1 MKITLSQASVV
12 GAANNTRYPTMVIV
26 SSKDEL
32 KEAIGKDH
40 VCGQFKENHRSKED
54 FMWAD
59 CIVMD
64 CDNEHSDNPEEW
76 VSLEDLDYF
85 FGFEVDYAVVTSRNH
100 MKSKGGKTPR
110 PRFHVY
116 FPIQENQSGE
126 GVARLKRKI
135 HQQYGF
141 FDGNALD
148 ESRFMFGNPEA
159 RIVWNEGTGSIEEF
173 IASDHKSA
181 SILEG
186 SRNTTLHRK
195 ACQLLVRFGDC
206 QQSKELYQQA
216 CAKCEP
222 LLEDGEVATIWRSA
236 LSFYEKKVKSN
247 PGYIPPGNYIMTD
260 FKYYPR
266 HPTDVDMAKVTAQY
280 FGKKLCYSKETRF
293 LFFNGQF
300 WDLNDELKK
309 RPIHELT
316 DLQLEEYENA
326 KTVVDEECKRVDL
339 ESALKANGKLRV
351 DADAQQQ
358 AVYLKKVQLE
368 NYKKLI
374 YIYRSSKGVSGL
386 LSQITEMLMIHGT
399 ELDSRPYL
407 LNTPA
412 GTINLT
418 TGEMHPHNP
427 DDLITKIT
435 AVSPSE
441 EGRELWLD
449 SLNKTFLCD
458 QELIDYVQEVCGL
471 LIIGKVTEEMLYIAF
486 GDGANGKSTFWNTL
500 AKVLGSY
507 SGQIASEVLTKE
519 NKFNTKTE
527 FAELKGKRMVIA
539 AELEAGRSLSSATVK
554 KIAST
559 DKLHGE
565 RKYCDPMEFE
575 PTHSVVLYTNHL
587 PSVAEL
593 DNGTWRRLT
602 VIPFNASFK
611 GTNDDKNYAAR
622 LFDEAGGYIL
632 SWVIEGAKRV
642 YSKGGKLTP
651 PKAVREATADYRKE
665 NDWIED
671 FISACCEVSK
681 GYSCPASDLYRAYRE
696 WAYRQN
702 GSAVTAKSFKE
713 AMIGNGF
720 RNKKISRQVK
730 YFGLRLQPEN
740 FDNHDGVISK
750 DDDEDFLVDTSDL
763 PF

>member
-1 MKITLSQASVV
+1 MKITLSQASVI
-12 GAANNTRYPTMVIV
+12 GAANNTRYPTLVTV

-32 KEAIGKDH
+32 KEAVRKDH
-40 VCGQFKENHRSKED
+40 VCGQFKENHRSKDD

-59 CIVMD
+59 CVVMD
-64 CDNEHSDNPEEW
+64 CDNEHSDNPDEW

-85 FGFEVDYAVVTSRNH
+85 FGFEVDYAAVTSRNH
-100 MKSKGGKTPR
+100 MKNKAGKTPR

-126 GVARLKRKI
+126 GIARLKRKI
-135 HQQYGF
+135 HQLYGF

-159 RIVWNEGTGSIEEF
+159 RIVWNKGSGSVEEF
-173 IASDHKSA
+173 LASDHKSA
-181 SILEG
+181 SIPEG

-206 QQSKELYQQA
+206 LQAKELYQQA
-216 CAKCEP
+216 CSKCEP
-222 LLEDGEVATIWRSA
+222 LLEDTEVAAIWKSA

-260 FKYYPR
+260 FRYFPK
-266 HPTDVDMAKVTAQY
+266 HPTDVDMAKITAQH
-280 FGKKLCYSKETRF
+280 FGNKLCYSKETRF
-293 LFFNGQF
+293 LYFNGQF
-300 WDLNDELKK
+300 WDMNDELKK

-316 DLQLEEYENA
+316 DLQLEEYEKVKA
-326 KTVVDEECKRVDL
+326 VVDEECKKVDL
-339 ESALKANGKLRV
+339 DSALKANGKLRA
-351 DADAQQQ
+351 DADREQQV
-358 AVYLKKVQLE
+358 VYQKKIQLE

-374 YIYRSSKGVSGL
+374 YLYRSSKGVNGL

-399 ELDSRPYL
+399 ELDARPYL

-418 TGEMHPHNP
+418 TGEMHKHNP

-435 AVSPSE
+435 AVSPSDA
-441 EGRELWLD
+441 GKELWID
-449 SLNKTFLCD
+449 SLNKTFLGD

-471 LIIGKVTEEMLYIAF
+471 LIIGKVTEEKLYIAF
-486 GDGANGKSTFWNTL
+486 GKGANGKSTFWNTL

-602 VIPFNASFK
+602 VIPFNARFDNE
-611 GTNDDKNYAAR
+611 NDDKNYAAR
-622 LFDEAGGYIL
+622 LFDGAGGYIL

-642 YSKGGKLTP
+642 YAKGGKLDP
-651 PKAVREATADYRKE
+651 PVAVRDATADYRKE
-665 NDWIED
+665 NDWVED
-671 FISACCEVSK
+671 FLGACCEIGK
-681 GYSCPASDLYRAYRE
+681 GYECVASDLYKAYRE
-696 WAYRQN
+696 WAYRGN

-713 AMIGNGF
+713 AMIANGF
-720 RNKKISRQVK
+720 RNKKISRLVK
-730 YFGLRLQPEN
+730 YFGLRLRITD
-740 FDNHDGVISK
+740 FDNQQEDSANS
-750 DDDEDFLVDTSDL
+750 DDDIFIDTSDL